1 MKLARL
7 LAVVAAVI
15 FAAVLV
21 YMLVGWILSLVWYVF
36 VFAIVGAAGYG
47 VYKLF
52 AQRDGSKQLN
62 AKDDLLLADNKFEK
76 ADRLLSEYKKKI
88 STKD

>member
-1 MKLARL
+1 MKLAKL
-7 LAVVAAVI
+7 IVVLAAVV

-47 VYKLF
+47 VYKIL
-52 AQRDGSKQLN
+52 AQKSDSKRLDT
-62 AKDDLLLADNKFEK
+62 KDDLLLTDNKFEK
-76 ADRLLSEYKKKI
+76 ADRLLSEYKKKLT
-88 STKD
+88 TKN